1 MTAAPTDPH
10 IGVVVEG
17 IGDRGAVPLLL
28 RQHLN
33 GRGEYRDLLGKPIP
47 FNGKGRA
54 TVEGGIER
62 YVETAGLRPGCR
74 GVLVVL
80 DADKESACV
89 EGPTLRDR
97 AQDVVAVPVVVALAE
112 RDYEDWIYASVE
124 TLDLGDVEW
133 APGAN
138 GGDELKRL
146 MSPKT
151 YIKPTWQPR
160 FTGRMDLALAS
171 SRSTSLA
178 RLLERF
184 DALCDAIE
192 GATSAPPLTE

>member
-1 MTAAPTDPH
+1 MTAAPSDPH
-10 IGVVVEG
+10 IALVVEG

-28 RQHLN
+28 RAHLN

-47 FNGKGRA
+47 FNGKGSA

-62 YVETAGLRPGCR
+62 YVATAALRPGCR

-80 DADKESACV
+80 DADREASCV
-89 EGPTLRDR
+89 EGPSLRER
-97 AQDVVAVPVVVALAE
+97 AQEVVGVPVVVALAE

-124 TLDLGDVEW
+124 TLGLGDAEWVE
-133 APGAN
+133 GAN
-138 GGDELKRL
+138 GGNELKRL
-146 MSPKT
+146 LAPKS

-160 FTGRMDLALAS
+160 LTSRMDIAVAT
-171 SRSTSLA
+171 SRSKSLA

-184 DALCDAIE
+184 DGLCAAIDDH
-192 GATSAPPLTE
+192 A